1 MKGNKMKDS
10 IVKNKSYKFSLKI
23 IKLYLYL
30 KNEKKEYQLSK
41 QILRSGTSICA
52 NIEEALGGQS
62 RKDFLSKISISYK
75 EARETNYWL
84 RLLRDS
90 QLLEESMF
98 TELNSD
104 SEELLRILG
113 KIQITVKNSL

>member
-1 MKGNKMKDS
+1 MKDS

>member
-1 MKGNKMKDS
+1 MKDS

-104 SEELLRILG
+104 SEELLRLLG